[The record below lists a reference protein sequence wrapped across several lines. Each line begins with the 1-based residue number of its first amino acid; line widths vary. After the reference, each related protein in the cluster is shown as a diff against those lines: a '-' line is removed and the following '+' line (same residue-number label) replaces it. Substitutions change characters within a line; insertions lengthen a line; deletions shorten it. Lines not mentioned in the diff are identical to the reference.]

1 MVLRKLDHL
10 SRPGFHRVPHP
21 RSPAART
28 SDWCALGVLH
38 PDSPA
43 ARYVDWASGALPH
56 PDSPQSRRN
65 FWDTAGNGIDHS
77 AEGELTQLRLAA
89 EVSLDKHS
97 GSLRDALPDTALQII
112 YDRQISLLK
121 EPYSF
126 MRSFRMVDPAQVL
139 LHVQRQIDWVH
150 CHLQG
155 ALTQR
160 YQTAVAPIL
169 DEVDSLQA
177 QSLSGEKTA
186 QLSTIQALSERYYN
200 AAIESIREHV
210 TDADKTG
217 KRQEL
222 IHRWRARMMACSSTV
237 SVEAPPAEVQAPANK
252 PPKKST
258 DAPVKTWVAV
268 QLIDDRGDPVPNAA
282 YKVTLPDGSV
292 MTGSLDDEGSV
303 RFDEIDPG
311 DCLVSFPEIHAKEWK
326 PA

>member
-1 MVLRKLDHL
+1 MVLRKVNHL

-28 SDWCALGVLH
+28 SDWSALSLLH

-43 ARYVDWASGALPH
+43 ARYVDWTSGDLPH
-56 PDSPQSRRN
+56 PDSPSSRGN
-65 FWDTAGNGIDHS
+65 FWDTTRNRIDNS

-89 EVSLDKHS
+89 EISLDRHS
-97 GSLRDALPDTALQII
+97 RTLREALPDTALQII

-126 MRSFRMVDPAQVL
+126 MRSFRLVDPAQVL
-139 LHVQRQIDWVH
+139 LNVQRQIEWVH
-150 CHLQG
+150 CHLRG
-155 ALTQR
+155 ALTQS
-160 YQTAVAPIL
+160 YQIAVAPIL

-177 QSLSGEKTA
+177 HSLSGEKA
-186 QLSTIQALSERYYN
+186 QQLSNIQALSERYYT
-200 AAIESIREHV
+200 AAIQNLREHV
-210 TDADKTG
+210 ANVGKTG
-217 KRQEL
+217 KQQEL
-222 IHRWRARMMACSSTV
+222 IHRWRARMIACSATV
-237 SVEAPPAEVQAPANK
+237 SVEAAAEAQAPAKK
-252 PPKKST
+252 PPNKSA
-258 DAPVKTWVAV
+258 DAPVKTWIAV
-268 QLIDDRGDPVPNAA
+268 QLVDDRGDPVPNAA

-292 MTGSLDDEGSV
+292 MTGSTDDQGSV